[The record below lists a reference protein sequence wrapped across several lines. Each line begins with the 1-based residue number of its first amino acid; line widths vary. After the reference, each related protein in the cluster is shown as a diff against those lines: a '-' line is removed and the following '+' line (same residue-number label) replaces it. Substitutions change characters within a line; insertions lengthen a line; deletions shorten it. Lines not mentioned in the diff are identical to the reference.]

1 MLEEHVAADV
11 TAGRSTAVD
20 VVFSW
25 FSFDVMG
32 DFVFGTSFD
41 MLRDRRW
48 HSVILTLREG
58 LGLLGPL
65 TPLPW
70 LVHFGFNM
78 AGFLPS
84 IRNWFAMITWCRQ
97 QMEKRAK
104 SMGEKDITS
113 DPDVSYALLDEARKN
128 GFTETD
134 WNWLSGDAV
143 LAIVAGSDTV
153 TSTLIC
159 LFYRLATNPTVAERL
174 YAELATVDDCSD
186 DTALQQLPYLNGVVN
201 ETLRL
206 HPALP
211 TGGMRKTP
219 KEGAVICGRFVP
231 GEVTIVAPRY
241 TIFRRRTLGLTELRL
256 VTAALVRRFHIE
268 PSNCVPSSQRFLDEV
283 RDCFVARTGRLE

>member
-84 IRNWFAMITWCRQ
+84 IRNWFAMIAWCRQ

-104 SMGEKDITS
+104 
-113 DPDVSYALLDEARKN
+113 VRY
-128 GFTETD
+128 
-134 WNWLSGDAV
+134 
-143 LAIVAGSDTV
+143 
-153 TSTLIC
+153 
-159 LFYRLATNPTVAERL
+159 
-174 YAELATVDDCSD
+174 
-186 DTALQQLPYLNGVVN
+186 
-201 ETLRL
+201 
-206 HPALP
+206 PA
-211 TGGMRKTP
+211 
-219 KEGAVICGRFVP
+219 
-231 GEVTIVAPRY
+231 
-241 TIFRRRTLGLTELRL
+241 
-256 VTAALVRRFHIE
+256 
-268 PSNCVPSSQRFLDEV
+268 
-283 RDCFVARTGRLE
+283 